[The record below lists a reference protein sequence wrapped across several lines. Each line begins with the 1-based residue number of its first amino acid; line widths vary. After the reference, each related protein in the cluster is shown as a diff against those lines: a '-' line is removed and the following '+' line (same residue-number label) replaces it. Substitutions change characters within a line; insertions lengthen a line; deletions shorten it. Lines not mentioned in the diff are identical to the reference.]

1 MVFLPVTRTAQ
12 SNSSDSAHTRETAV
26 KVKRGAAPSTV
37 DHSYFADKSEEQGT
51 DTEQRRR
58 FEEEQLRQE
67 GIALRRAA
75 AELAQRRTERES
87 EALKNLAQVGGEDS
101 FQLITQS
108 LDSPWAEIRNAAV
121 RALYDLDPDLANSF
135 FNRALRDGGPDL
147 RRRIGAAL
155 AGSGLAG
162 EAINSLTGDS
172 HQNTYGAFSLLFL
185 VAKAGEVEPLMRVIE
200 THPSIELRLA
210 VIKLLALSGEPGI
223 APAFRRLARRNLAPP
238 EVRLAVMDAINQ
250 IDRAPDSQE
259 SLHAHGIDNR

>member
-1 MVFLPVTRTAQ
+1 MTRTAQ
-12 SNSSDSAHTRETAV
+12 SKLSDSAHTGDATV
-26 KVKRGAAPSTV
+26 KGKKGAGSSTV
-37 DHSYFADKSEEQGT
+37 DQSYFSDQSDEAR
-51 DTEQRRR
+51 TEDATRRLD
-58 FEEEQLRQE
+58 EEQLRQE

-75 AELAQRRTERES
+75 AELAQRRVERES
-87 EALKNLAQVGGEDS
+87 EVLKNLAQVGGEDS
-101 FQLITQS
+101 FQRITQS
-108 LDSPWAEIRNAAV
+108 LDSPWTEIRNAAV
-121 RALYDLDPDLANSF
+121 RALYDLNPDLANSF
-135 FNRALRDGGPDL
+135 FNRALRDGGPDR

-223 APAFRRLARRNLAPP
+223 APAFRRLARRNLAPA
-238 EVRLAVMDAINQ
+238 EVRLAVMDAIYR
-250 IDRAPDSQE
+250 IDRAPDNQE
-259 SLHAHGIDNR
+259 SAQA

>member
-1 MVFLPVTRTAQ
+1 MIRSHFVDE
-12 SNSSDSAHTRETAV
+12 SDEPH
-26 KVKRGAAPSTV
+26 PN
-37 DHSYFADKSEEQGT
+37 ADE
-51 DTEQRRR
+51 RHR
-58 FEEEQLRQE
+58 FEEEQWRQE

-75 AELAQRRTERES
+75 AELAQTRAERES

-101 FQLITQS
+101 FQLITES
-108 LDSPWAEIRNAAV
+108 LDSPWAQIRNAAV
-121 RALYDLDPDLANSF
+121 RALYDLSPDLAASF
-135 FNRALRDGGPDL
+135 FNRALRDGGPDQ

-172 HQNTYGAFSLLFL
+172 HQNTYGAFSFLFL

-223 APAFRRLARRNLAPP
+223 APAFRRLARRNLMPA
-238 EVRLAVMDAINQ
+238 EVRLAVMDAIYQ
-250 IDRAPDSQE
+250 IDREPDNQG
-259 SLHAHGIDNR
+259 SLHAHGNG